1 MKNFERNNEKLTTNE
16 LSRLPIYEDS
26 QGVNYSDG
34 PILKK
39 AVEIINNTIHLE
51 GYLRLGQLKEK
62 IGHLVVS
69 TESNEGILIED
80 EINSSAL
87 RIYSQESLLLTRTN
101 GRERLQTTRVLD
113 IINSWIDIKK

>member
-26 QGVNYSDG
+26 HGVNYSDG
-34 PILKK
+34 PVVKK

-51 GYLRLGQLKEK
+51 GYLRLGQLKEI